1 MHVHDDKLCQKI
13 NVQYYVSIW
22 GYKNTVQN
30 PSQLCPP
37 QPKKEW
43 MNESIWK
50 GEKNVVQ
57 QRISY
62 SQLSPK
68 KILCKKK
75 DEKAVGICFANQRRI
90 VNECKTI
97 FVVLLQKAG
106 SFFNTFVAKTEPRGP
121 KTTTT
126 TNKSKQTWAL
136 ASSLLLQ
143 FWSKFHVFWLIFFTC
158 PIAHVMKYHP
168 RHEIFFGRIFARQ
181 KKNSE
186 KADWSWSKGA
196 YILPKK
202 LLFLPTPGIT
212 VLRKVFIA
220 CGSNG

>member
-1 MHVHDDKLCQKI
+1 M
-13 NVQYYVSIW
+13 S
-22 GYKNTVQN
+22 KNKC
-30 PSQLCPP
+30 S
-37 QPKKEW
+37 
-43 MNESIWK
+43 
-50 GEKNVVQ
+50 
-57 QRISY
+57 
-62 SQLSPK
+62 
-68 KILCKKK
+68 ILCKYLRLQKYCTKSLPTLPSPTEKRMNEWVYLKRRKKRRSAKNFLQPTEPQKNPLQKK

-136 ASSLLLQ
+136 ASSLLQFQ

-168 RHEIFFGRIFARQ
+168 RHEIFFGRIFARR
-181 KKNSE
+181 KK
-186 KADWSWSKGA
+186 
-196 YILPKK
+196 KK
-202 LLFLPTPGIT
+202 FWKSRLKL
-212 VLRKVFIA
+212 K
-220 CGSNG
+220 